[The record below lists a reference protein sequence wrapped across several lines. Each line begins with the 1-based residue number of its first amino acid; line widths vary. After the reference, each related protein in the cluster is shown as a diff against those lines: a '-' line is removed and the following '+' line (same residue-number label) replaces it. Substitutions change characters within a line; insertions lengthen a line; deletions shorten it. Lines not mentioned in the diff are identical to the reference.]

1 MSRYHYPP
9 GYSFI
14 GTYQRAFKVVKHPL
28 ETMME
33 SVDRF
38 GESYSV
44 ADGFS
49 GRMILTQNPDFIDYV
64 LRRNQRNYYKSR
76 MVTEK
81 LGRFIGNGLLTSNG
95 PYWLRQRR
103 LIQPGFHPQRV
114 KNLYGIMQA
123 TIDRF
128 LERFPAGDRVDIY
141 PLMNRLAFDVVVN
154 TLFDVDLPADTIAE
168 LSRFIS
174 EIQEF
179 VITDIRQ
186 PYNSWWFEL
195 SGRVAANHR
204 KADRVREILRGV
216 VRERQ
221 ASGRRYNDLLDML
234 LDARYEDTGEGMTE
248 EQILDEIVILFIA
261 GHETT
266 GNSLAWTLYLLA
278 THRDELE
285 LLRKEIAGLSIDE
298 AVSHP
303 RLHAVINEGMRLYPP
318 AWASDRVALE
328 EDSFNGFTYPG
339 GTILAL
345 FYFGLH
351 RSSKYWDEPLAFR
364 PERFLKGKETG
375 KIFFPFGGGPRLC
388 IGNNFAMAEMALFI
402 RSFIERFEL
411 LATDAV
417 PRLRPLITLRPE
429 GIYLDVHPRK
439 A

>member
-1 MSRYHYPP
+1 MSRYRYPP
-9 GYSFI
+9 GYSFL

-128 LERFPAGDRVDIY
+128 LDHFPAGERVDIY

-216 VRERQ
+216 VQERQ

-278 THRDELE
+278 AHRNELDA
-285 LLRKEIAGLSIDE
+285 LRKETAGLSLDE
-298 AVSHP
+298 TVSHP
-303 RLHAVINEGMRLYPP
+303 RLHAVINESMRLYPP
-318 AWASDRVALE
+318 AWVSDRVSLE

-351 RSSKYWDEPLAFR
+351 RSNTYWEEPLAFR
-364 PERFLKGKETG
+364 PERFLKGKETS
-375 KIFFPFGGGPRLC
+375 KIFLPFGGGPRLC

-402 RSFIERFEL
+402 GAFINRFEIR
-411 LATDAV
+411 ATDTP
-417 PRLRPLITLRPE
+417 PRMRPLVTLRPD
-429 GIYLDVHPRK
+429 GIFLDIHPRS